1 MDGWERKSRKT
12 QHFCLHKLGNGGVT
26 CEQGV
31 WEGRERYL
39 VCPEPDFEAWMRVMQ
54 HPAHESEQRRWWLFH
69 RKYLKP
75 RRQRWL
81 RDCVHNQKGHRS
93 CLGRKKE
100 TWEREER
107 KVRRKEGSRREKEGG
122 RKEEKEGEKKIK
134 ERKKHAAGCQWFPAG
149 CGHPP
154 TSVGVCCFSWHG
166 CISSLVRVIVTT
178 GVLTISY

>member
-12 QHFCLHKLGNGGVT
+12 QHFCLHKLGDGGVT

-31 WEGRERYL
+31 WEGRERSL
-39 VCPEPDFEAWMRVMQ
+39 VCPEPDFEAWMRVVQ

-93 CLGRKKE
+93 CLGEQWPLQLGGRRRV
-100 TWEREER
+100 ERSQRRVRSAR
-107 KVRRKEGSRREKEGG
+107 KVCSASNSHSRAKIDIFVSNRVLPFLGNSHFLSSQTLVEKGEG
-122 RKEEKEGEKKIK
+122 
-134 ERKKHAAGCQWFPAG
+134 WFY
-149 CGHPP
+149 
-154 TSVGVCCFSWHG
+154 
-166 CISSLVRVIVTT
+166 
-178 GVLTISY
+178 VLAC